1 MISVS
6 EINKQPIEI
15 MGKYVIKAFGVTKD
29 IIGERETVLEL
40 EGDTVASLRHAL
52 RKRYPPLA
60 EIRSLMVAVN
70 KAYAGDDLKIG
81 ESDEIALIPPV
92 SGG

>member
-1 MISVS
+1 
-6 EINKQPIEI
+6 
-15 MGKYVIKAFGVTKD
+15 MGKYVIKAFGITKD
-29 IIGERETVLEL
+29 IIGGRETLLEL
-40 EGDTVASLRHAL
+40 EGNTVASLRKTL
-52 RKRYPPLA
+52 KSRYPALV

-70 KAYAGDDLKIG
+70 NSYAEDDRTIG

>member
-1 MISVS
+1 
-6 EINKQPIEI
+6 
-15 MGKYVIKAFGVTKD
+15 MGKYVIKAFGVTRD
-29 IIGERETVLEL
+29 ILGGRETVLEL
-40 EGDTVASLRHAL
+40 EDNTVASLRAAL
-52 RKRYPPLA
+52 RKRYPPLM

-70 KAYAGDDLKIG
+70 KAYAQDDLRIV

>member
-1 MISVS
+1 
-6 EINKQPIEI
+6 
-15 MGKYVIKAFGVTKD
+15 MGKYVIKAFGITKD
-29 IIGERETVLEL
+29 IIGGRETLLEL
-40 EGDTVASLRHAL
+40 EGNTVASLREAL
-52 RKRYPPLA
+52 KKQYPPLL

-70 KAYAGDDLKIG
+70 NAYAEDNLRIG

>member
-1 MISVS
+1 
-6 EINKQPIEI
+6 
-15 MGKYVIKAFGVTKD
+15 MGKYVIKAFGITKD
-29 IIGERETVLEL
+29 IIGGRETLLEL
-40 EGDTVASLRHAL
+40 EGNTVASLRDTL
-52 RKRYPPLA
+52 KKRYPPLV

-70 KAYAGDDLKIG
+70 NSYAEDDLTIG